1 MPHPDP
7 EALELMHEASRR
19 NLEASVR
26 AVERLDEKASKLLR
40 VDVLL
45 LGVLATAAN
54 VGLPVF
60 RTGPLAGW
68 AFVGGF
74 LAVAAGTVLSGFA
87 YLGGGVRVGVGS
99 FSESL
104 EGPVTP
110 DGFRLAAVERHHE
123 DARENRDRI
132 AETLRAFQAA
142 TAALV
147 LGVLLLAGS
156 TAILM
161 SQHV

>member
-1 MPHPDP
+1 MAQPDP

-60 RTGPLAGW
+60 RMGLLSRWSVA
-68 AFVGGF
+68 GGF
-74 LAVAAGTVLSGFA
+74 LAVAASTGLAGFA
-87 YLGGGVRVGVGS
+87 YLGRGVHVGVGS
-99 FSESL
+99 YSDSL
-104 EGPVTP
+104 DGSVTS
-110 DGFRLAAVERHHE
+110 DGFRLAAVERHQE
-123 DARENRDRI
+123 DARENRERI

-142 TAALV
+142 TAASVLGILV
-147 LGVLLLAGS
+147 LGVHHDPLAR
-156 TAILM
+156 
-161 SQHV
+161 